1 MGLTP
6 LLSRVDPGLASRLP
20 TAGLPKEPA
29 DANLGEMGLFA
40 EGLGIR
46 DIPPPNV
53 CGGGGGIEAA
63 SC

>member
-29 DANLGEMGLFA
+29 DAKLGEMGLFA
-40 EGLGIR
+40 AGLGIR

-53 CGGGGGIEAA
+53 
-63 SC
+63 